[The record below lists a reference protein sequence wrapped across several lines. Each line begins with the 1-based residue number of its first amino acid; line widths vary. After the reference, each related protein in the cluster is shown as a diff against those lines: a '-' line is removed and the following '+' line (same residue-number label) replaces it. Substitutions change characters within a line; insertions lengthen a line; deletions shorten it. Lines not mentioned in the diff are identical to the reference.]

1 MNAFL
6 GITRRVG
13 GGWVGGREG
22 GKEGVREGGGE
33 GGREGGERREGMR
46 GVMDEGGREGSHFQA
61 VQFEAYYFKYR
72 LVMKLDCVY

>member
-22 GKEGVREGGGE
+22 GKEGVREGGREGK
-33 GGREGGERREGMR
+33 GGREG
-46 GVMDEGGREGSHFQA
+46 GVMDEGGKEGSHFQA